1 MAFTE
6 SAAGVEDRECLND
19 FLEEAELQ
27 QYYELFRDVL
37 KVTKV
42 SQLKFVV
49 TEDLVQIGMSRPEQR
64 RYKKLYSKYFPNPYI
79 SKIRKMLKSHKKRD
93 QNLQGP
99 SCIPLES
106 QPFFDNNVKVP
117 TKHIISI
124 EDITINKELGMGQF
138 GVVQQGTWTT
148 GNQRLQVA
156 IKCLGHERMTS
167 NSTEFLKEAAVMHS
181 IEHPNIVRLYGVVLH
196 LDSLMLVTELA
207 PLRSLLECLRE
218 VSLRLNFPVP
228 NLCEFAEQ
236 ICDGMTYL
244 ESKRL
249 IHRDLAA
256 RNILVFSKDRVKISD
271 FGLSRALGVG
281 KDYYQTN
288 YNVNLKLPVAWCAPE
303 CILFLRFTSASDVWA
318 FGVCLWEMFT
328 YGFQP
333 WAAFSGQQILEAI
346 DSPNFQRLERPECC
360 PEAYYSTMLEC
371 WAHDFN
377 NRPKFKD
384 LGPKLRSIRPEQ
396 AQATVNFQKPEEG
409 RRNSFLEYKAGQVI
423 TVLGKEA
430 MTKSPLWYGVLPGGA
445 CGMFDPTQ
453 TKPYVAP
460 EPPRQVVTPYKPSE
474 DLEQVPLIN
483 PNSPSHLTGASGTTP
498 YPMLASHT
506 SDSRP
511 DCDDDASRENRT
523 RSLRRTNQ
531 RSSSEPTTSKSILSK
546 VRSATLGRSH
556 KTDNSAV
563 PKTDEIHEYHEISDT
578 DTEPINN
585 ASSCPSSSKHNPD
598 NQADFCE
605 SLLKEMESLFRQ
617 IDNNQNEEVPDPR
630 PETAAERQPTTT
642 AAKPTVCRLK
652 NWPSRKGQSDAL
664 ECPYEVKY
672 TSAANKDNPD
682 PECGEVI
689 AEMPDP
695 YNPQKLIRIFRRPS
709 TSGAVPNTLSKMER
723 KKGKAPETVTSN
735 MKLMSAHDT
744 KTLNTAVALANEIT
758 AKSMMDLNTEKKFP
772 QSPNDRTKFSFKFPL
787 TLHHGSGHDADKE
800 KEGTGRQERRNFS
813 EEARSVPDLQS
824 TITAESRM
832 AYTSLI
838 EDPTSSFEVFT
849 HSRSSNQFM
858 QTERPPLEVD
868 MDFNSQN
875 VLPLP
880 PRTTKPKLVDKPR
893 HFRKYPLRIPCEA
906 ITTQIVTG
914 APLQLSP
921 IIYQNTANPQG
932 PSGSVGPGVHR
943 PTFFAVSPPRVIKVV
958 EVEAHLSHVNNVAG
972 VCLVNNVANVNHGNN
987 VAGVCLVNNV
997 ASVNHGN
1004 NVANVNH
1011 GNNVANVSHGNNVA
1025 GVCLVNNVANV
1036 NHGNNVASVN
1046 HGNNV
1051 ANVNHGNNVAN
1062 VSHGNNVSNVSH
1074 VNNVATFNQV
1084 NNDATLSHENNTPN
1098 MSSMPYMVNA
1108 NHVNNV
1114 ATNQFNDDAR
1124 LSHEKNT
1131 HDLTDSPNLSNTNPF
1146 CLAGSSNGN
1155 PFTAQT
1161 AENLFATTAP
1171 SETQAPIIID
1181 DDIESSDDNIMEDD
1195 NDDVEI
1201 IDNVTDH
1208 VSTEDLL
1215 NLPTYRPCG
1224 RQSGVDSDEVRIM
1237 TKVLKRQFNA
1247 EQCIQ
1252 ALDACDWDI
1261 HTALKVAEI
1270 KLRVGH
1276 LLTFEACK
1284 DYLESCNDADAS
1296 NDSVMTN
1303 HEEYSTSD

>member
-1 MAFTE
+1 MAFPE
-6 SAAGVEDRECLND
+6 SAAGVEDREYLND

-27 QYYELFRDVL
+27 QYYELFRDIL

-42 SQLKFVV
+42 SQLKFVL

-64 RYKKLYSKYFPNPYI
+64 RYKKIYSKYFPNPYI

-99 SCIPLES
+99 SCLPLES

-360 PEAYYSTMLEC
+360 PEAYYTTMLEC

-396 AQATVNFQKPEEG
+396 AQATTNFQKPDEG

-423 TVLGKEA
+423 TVLGKET

-453 TKPYVAP
+453 TKPYIPP
-460 EPPRQVVTPYKPSE
+460 EKNVCHVTGTLSPNPTRHSARSIRTSLLRSDVKRHTYTGKRTIQRSMISSPQGDVKHTGHVGLDGAYFGDISFLDPAGCPPRQVVTPYKPSE

-498 YPMLASHT
+498 YPMLTSHKPNT
-506 SDSRP
+506 RP
-511 DCDDDASRENRT
+511 DCDEIDLSCESRT
-523 RSLRRTNQ
+523 RSLRRSSQ
-531 RSSSEPTTSKSILSK
+531 RTISEPTTSKSILSK
-546 VRSATLGRSH
+546 VRCATLGRSH
-556 KTDNSAV
+556 KTDNGAV

-585 ASSCPSSSKHNPD
+585 STNYRSPSKRNPD
-598 NQADFCE
+598 IRKSTDFSE
-605 SLLKEMESLFRQ
+605 SLLEEMEEMFRTLDQ
-617 IDNNQNEEVPDPR
+617 RNNDESGSSKLPEHPFR
-630 PETAAERQPTTT
+630 PPGQ
-642 AAKPTVCRLK
+642 
-652 NWPSRKGQSDAL
+652 PSRSGQSDAI
-664 ECPYEVKY
+664 ERPYDVK
-672 TSAANKDNPD
+672 SVGEQVPSQQVEIHNK
-682 PECGEVI
+682 
-689 AEMPDP
+689 
-695 YNPQKLIRIFRRPS
+695 YYRRPS
-709 TSGAVPNTLSKMER
+709 PAGNAPHTMSRSER
-723 KKGKAPETVTSN
+723 KKILASSTV
-735 MKLMSAHDT
+735 KPMSAHDER
-744 KTLNTAVALANEIT
+744 TLNTAVALANEIT
-758 AKSMMDLNTEKKFP
+758 SRSMTDLGTERKAP
-772 QSPNDRTKFSFKFPL
+772 QSPNDRNKFVFKFPFP
-787 TLHHGSGHDADKE
+787 LHHGIMNDADKD
-800 KEGTGRQERRNFS
+800 KESTGRQERRNFS
-813 EEARSVPDLQS
+813 EEAKSVPDLQS
-824 TITAESRM
+824 TITEESKL

-838 EDPTSSFEVFT
+838 EEPTPSTSMMAYSHASVEKSILKPGTSTKQPRSPTVAFTAQPTTSSEEPIDVET
-849 HSRSSNQFM
+849 YAC
-858 QTERPPLEVD
+858 
-868 MDFNSQN
+868 N

-880 PRTTKPKLVDKPR
+880 PRTNKPKLVDKPR
-893 HFRKYPLRIPCEA
+893 HIRKYPLKLPSEA
-906 ITTQIVTG
+906 KTTQTELTG
-914 APLQLSP
+914 VHVIQP
-921 IIYQNTANPQG
+921 IIYQNTQADDQDVTSSVNQPTLMTG
-932 PSGSVGPGVHR
+932 EVTRHPEDAFVGPTVVHV
-943 PTFFAVSPPRVIKVV
+943 PYVLAVMSAQNLPQVVARVSVDETGTPP
-958 EVEAHLSHVNNVAG
+958 ALA
-972 VCLVNNVANVNHGNN
+972 
-987 VAGVCLVNNV
+987 
-997 ASVNHGN
+997 
-1004 NVANVNH
+1004 
-1011 GNNVANVSHGNNVA
+1011 
-1025 GVCLVNNVANV
+1025 
-1036 NHGNNVASVN
+1036 
-1046 HGNNV
+1046 
-1051 ANVNHGNNVAN
+1051 
-1062 VSHGNNVSNVSH
+1062 
-1074 VNNVATFNQV
+1074 
-1084 NNDATLSHENNTPN
+1084 
-1098 MSSMPYMVNA
+1098 
-1108 NHVNNV
+1108 
-1114 ATNQFNDDAR
+1114 
-1124 LSHEKNT
+1124 
-1131 HDLTDSPNLSNTNPF
+1131 NTNPF
-1146 CLAGSSNGN
+1146 VGDDQIEKDDKPPMS
-1155 PFTAQT
+1155 
-1161 AENLFATTAP
+1161 AEEFFATTKARP
-1171 SETQAPIIID
+1171 PVAIIFED
-1181 DDIESSDDNIMEDD
+1181 SD
-1195 NDDVEI
+1195 EI
-1201 IDNVTDH
+1201 IPFSSVTDDQ
-1208 VSTEDLL
+1208 VSVEDLL
-1215 NLPTYRPCG
+1215 ELNYRPCG
-1224 RQSGVDSDEVRIM
+1224 RQSGLESDEVRIM
-1237 TKVLKRQFNA
+1237 CKVLKNEATA
-1247 EQCIQ
+1247 EDCLE
-1252 ALDACDWDI
+1252 ALNVSDWDVHSAI
-1261 HTALKVAEI
+1261 KVA
-1270 KLRVGH
+1270 RVKHAVGDKATFQECMDTLDQYNNDVITSITAIH
-1276 LLTFEACK
+1276 VQDPSLT
-1284 DYLESCNDADAS
+1284 
-1296 NDSVMTN
+1296 
-1303 HEEYSTSD
+1303 